1 LPASAQELSSQGFQD
16 LKPATARLRIL
27 LIAAAA
33 VAASAPATHAETYF
47 GKFIGKFVAEF
58 DEEGGGRKV
67 TLMEPYGFID
77 PYGKEWNVPTGY
89 KTDGASVPAALWAL
103 YPPFT
108 GNYRSAAVIHDY
120 YCDNKDRTWQDTHKV
135 FYFAMRAAHVDETTA
150 KVMYSAVYLFGP
162 RWGPGTQPGQH
173 SAAIQA
179 TPEQQEKVV
188 KDLQALVD
196 KDNPDLD
203 VLLNEAK
210 RIGLQDTSA
219 LPKRPE

>member
-1 LPASAQELSSQGFQD
+1 LR
-16 LKPATARLRIL
+16 PATAKLRFVV
-27 LIAAAA
+27 IAAAA
-33 VAASAPATHAETYF
+33 IAVCAPAAVAETYF

-77 PYGKEWNVPTGY
+77 PFGKEWNVPTGY
-89 KTDGASVPAALWAL
+89 KTDGASVPMALWAL

-120 YCDNKDRTWQDTHKV
+120 YCDNKDRSWQDTHKV

-173 SAAIQA
+173 SAPIQA

-203 VLLNEAK
+203 VLLSEAK
-210 RIGLQDTSA
+210 RIGIQETSA
-219 LPKRPE
+219 LPNRPE

>member
-1 LPASAQELSSQGFQD
+1 LPASAPELSSQGFQD

-33 VAASAPATHAETYF
+33 IAVSAPAAHAETYF

-120 YCDNKDRTWQDTHKV
+120 YCDNKDRSWQDTHKV

-210 RIGLQDTSA
+210 RIGLQETSA

>member
-1 LPASAQELSSQGFQD
+1 LPASAPELSSQGFQD

-27 LIAAAA
+27 LIAAA

-120 YCDNKDRTWQDTHKV
+120 YCDNKDRSWQDTHKV

-210 RIGLQDTSA
+210 RIGLQETSA

>member
-1 LPASAQELSSQGFQD
+1 M
-16 LKPATARLRIL
+16 KPATARLRIL

-33 VAASAPATHAETYF
+33 IAVSAPAAHAETYF

-120 YCDNKDRTWQDTHKV
+120 YCDNKDRSWQDTHKV

-210 RIGLQDTSA
+210 RIGIQETSA